1 MDKIANALGAAEE
14 TPVNLPSV
22 VEHSDKDDF
31 EYRVREFRKNAANN
45 ATLDFQDSRINI
57 RTIIETGM
65 EMLPDVVQAVS
76 ETQSDKAINAASLF
90 LKTLGDLNKTL
101 VEMNTDVLDKAG
113 MKGNDKPIVEQQ
125 HNTTNNIL
133 VVEDTANIFDAA
145 RKKLGDRV
153 LNT

>member
-31 EYRVREFRKNAANN
+31 EDRVREFRKNAANN

-113 MKGNDKPIVEQQ
+113 MKGNDKPIVERQ

-145 RKKLGDRV
+145 RKRLGDRV

>member
-31 EYRVREFRKNAANN
+31 EDRVREFRKNAANN

-101 VEMNTDVLDKAG
+101 VEMNTDVPDKAG

>member
-1 MDKIANALGAAEE
+1 MDKIANTLGAAEE

-31 EYRVREFRKNAANN
+31 EDRVREFRKNAANN

>member
-14 TPVNLPSV
+14 TPINLPSV

-31 EYRVREFRKNAANN
+31 EDRVREFRKNAANN

-125 HNTTNNIL
+125 HNTTNHIL

-153 LNT
+153 LNS

>member
-31 EYRVREFRKNAANN
+31 EDRVREFRKNAANN
-45 ATLDFQDSRINI
+45 ATLDFQDSRLNI

-76 ETQSDKAINAASLF
+76 ATQSDKAINAASLF

-145 RKKLGDRV
+145 RKRLGDRD
-153 LNT
+153 LNS

>member
-14 TPVNLPSV
+14 TPVNLPCV

-31 EYRVREFRKNAANN
+31 EDRVREFRKNAANN

-113 MKGNDKPIVEQQ
+113 MKGTDKPIVEQQ

-145 RKKLGDRV
+145 RKRLGDRV

>member
-31 EYRVREFRKNAANN
+31 EDRVREFRKNAANN

-76 ETQSDKAINAASLF
+76 ETQSDKAINAAS
-90 LKTLGDLNKTL
+90 
-101 VEMNTDVLDKAG
+101 
-113 MKGNDKPIVEQQ
+113 
-125 HNTTNNIL
+125 
-133 VVEDTANIFDAA
+133 
-145 RKKLGDRV
+145 
-153 LNT
+153 

>member
-1 MDKIANALGAAEE
+1 MDKITNALGAAEE

-22 VEHSDKDDF
+22 IEHSDKDDF
-31 EYRVREFRKNAANN
+31 EDRVREFRKNAANN

-153 LNT
+153 LNS

>member
-14 TPVNLPSV
+14 TPITLPTV

-31 EYRVREFRKNAANN
+31 EDRVREFRKNAANN
-45 ATLDFQDSRINI
+45 ATLDFQDSRTNL

-76 ETQSDKAINAASLF
+76 ETQSDKALNAASLF
-90 LKTLGDLNKTL
+90 IKTLGDLNKTL
-101 VEMNTDVLDKAG
+101 VEMNTDVLDKAAKSD
-113 MKGNDKPIVEQQ
+113 KGNGQNIEQQ

-145 RKKLGDRV
+145 RKKLGERV
-153 LNT
+153 FE

>member
-14 TPVNLPSV
+14 TPVNLPAV

-31 EYRVREFRKNAANN
+31 EDRVREFRKNAANN